1 MYEWD
6 LGFRLSLLGSH
17 YISTNLIIRVSSS
30 LFLKTSWKHPC

>member
-17 YISTNLIIRVSSS
+17 YISTNLIMSPLEKVGSI
-30 LFLKTSWKHPC
+30 

>member
-17 YISTNLIIRVSSS
+17 YISTNLTHIAATRYV
-30 LFLKTSWKHPC
+30 TP